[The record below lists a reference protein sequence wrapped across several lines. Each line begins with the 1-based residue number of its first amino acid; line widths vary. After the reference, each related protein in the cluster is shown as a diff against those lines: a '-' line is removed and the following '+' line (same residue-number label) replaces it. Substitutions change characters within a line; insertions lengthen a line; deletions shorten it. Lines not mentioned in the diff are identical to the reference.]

1 MFNPP
6 KEINIMGKYK
16 ITIINTSFKT
26 FIQPIYSLIQQ
37 DFAER
42 IMFLQVYFHWVLWN
56 ICLTM

>member
-1 MFNPP
+1 
-6 KEINIMGKYK
+6 MGKYK